1 MQSGAGGVEVVTEDE
16 LLALAR
22 GLAGVTVVTASEST
36 GAPEV
41 AWGDSFIFYDA
52 PGTDL
57 ETADRRFPFATVVV
71 KDYPGF
77 DEASQLA
84 REGVFRVNIN
94 VGKARFTELVGYP
107 PAQHDDRRAD
117 TDYAAFDTVLPHP
130 AYGQQAWVSVVCP
143 SEHTADLVR
152 TLLTE
157 ARDRA
162 ARRAR

>member
-1 MQSGAGGVEVVTEDE
+1 MTEDE
-16 LLALAR
+16 LLAAAG
-22 GLAGVTVVTASEST
+22 GLAGVTVVTASEAT
-36 GAPEV
+36 RAPEV
-41 AWGDSFIFYDA
+41 AWGDSFIYYDS

-84 REGVFRVNIN
+84 RQGVFRVNIN
-94 VGKARFTELVGYP
+94 VGKSRFTELVGYP
-107 PAQHDDRRAD
+107 PAQHHDRRAD
-117 TDYAAFDTVLPHP
+117 TDYAALDTVLPHP
-130 AYGQQAWVSVVCP
+130 AYGQQAWVSVLCP
-143 SEHTADLVR
+143 CARTADLVR

-162 ARRAR
+162 ARRAT